1 MRIFVVV
8 FFFLLSIGGI
18 QAQALLN
25 EVKVNPPGTD
35 EPFEFIEIKGTA
47 GAVLNNLYITAF
59 EGDSGS
65 AGNCDR
71 VFPIRNV
78 TLGSTGLLFV
88 GSSLGYSSVP
98 AGTVY
103 KDTLVFGVPG
113 GVFENGS
120 ISFLLI
126 FSPVPIVQGSDYDT
140 NNDGNLELPTG
151 AVVLDAMGWTNG
163 DPSSRVYGG
172 VTLTQSVG
180 TPDAAVRFFGNTT
193 ANSVSAW
200 YNGDLVGSGNSVTFD
215 PLEISSNFPAGGKLS
230 PGDHNFPNP
239 NAIADRSSSDF
250 SFSVSPNPVVDF
262 LQIKGERDLRNLNI
276 RIFDLQNRCI
286 KTIDNFTTNS
296 VLDLSSISDGVYL
309 LILENEGRKDYIRF
323 VKHH

>member
-1 MRIFVVV
+1 MKNF
-8 FFFLLSIGGI
+8 FWFFLCLISFSGI

-47 GAVLNNLYITAF
+47 GAVLNDLYITAF

-78 TLGSTGLLFV
+78 TLGSTGLLLV
-88 GSSLGYSSVP
+88 ATSLGYSNIPS
-98 AGTVY
+98 GTIF

-126 FSPVPIVQGSDYDT
+126 FSPVPIVQGSDYDS
-140 NNDGNLELPTG
+140 NNDGVLELPIG
-151 AVVLDAMGWTNG
+151 AVILDAMGWTNG

-200 YNGDLVGSGNSVTFD
+200 YNGDLVGNGNSVTFD

-239 NAIADRSSSDF
+239 NSISDRGENEI
-250 SFSVSPNPVVDF
+250 SFSLFPNPAGNFVSVTF
-262 LQIKGERDLRNLNI
+262 LGNNHEMNLHF
-276 RIFDLQNRCI
+276 FDLQGRSILSIENYSVNS
-286 KTIDNFTTNS
+286 TID
-296 VLDLSSISDGVYL
+296 VSDFPQGIYFL
-309 LILENEGRKDYIRF
+309 GLEGNGRKAYLRF
-323 VKHH
+323 VKH

>member
-1 MRIFVVV
+1 MRIFVSV
-8 FFFLLSIGGI
+8 LLLLLKISAIN
-18 QAQALLN
+18 AQALLN
-25 EVKVNPPGTD
+25 EVKVNPPSTD
-35 EPFEFIEIKGTA
+35 EPFEFIEIKGTP
-47 GAVLNNLYITAF
+47 GATLNNLYITAF

-88 GSSLGYSSVP
+88 GTTLGYPSVP
-98 AGTVY
+98 AGTIY

-126 FSPVPIVQGSDYDT
+126 FSTIPIVQGSDYDT
-140 NNDGNLELPTG
+140 NNDGTLELPSG

-163 DPSSRVYGG
+163 DASSRVYGG
-172 VTLTQSVG
+172 VTLTQSIG
-180 TPDAAVRFFGNTT
+180 TPDAAVRFYGNNT

-200 YNGDLVGSGNSVTFD
+200 YNGDLVGTGNTSEFD
-215 PLEISSNFPAGGKLS
+215 PLEISSNFPNGGKLS

-239 NAIADRSSSDF
+239 NSLPSNELIDLNIA
-250 SFSVSPNPVVDF
+250 VSPNPAQDF
-262 LQIKGERDLRNLNI
+262 LTLTGHDLSADLVIQLYDLSGRKLLPEGQPYNFERI
-276 RIFDLQNRCI
+276 RI
-286 KTIDNFTTNS
+286 S
-296 VLDLSSISDGVYL
+296 SLSAGIYYL
-309 LILENEGRKDYIRF
+309 GLESGDRKSYIRF
-323 VKHH
+323 VKQ

>member
-1 MRIFVVV
+1 MRYFLGILIVVV
-8 FFFLLSIGGI
+8 NYSFG

-25 EVKVNPPGTD
+25 EVKVNPPSTD
-35 EPFEFIEIKGTA
+35 EPFEFIEIKGTP
-47 GAVLNNLYITAF
+47 GAALNNIYITAF

-88 GSSLGYSSVP
+88 GTTLGYPSIPS
-98 AGTVY
+98 GSIY

-126 FSPVPIVQGSDYDT
+126 FSSVPIVQGSDYDL

-180 TPDAAVRFFGNTT
+180 TPDAAVRFFGNNT

-200 YNGDLVGSGNSVTFD
+200 YNGDLVGTGNTSNFD
-215 PLEISSNFPAGGKLS
+215 PLEISSNFPVGGKLS

-239 NAIADRSSSDF
+239 NSIESNLSSLNGYSI
-250 SFSVSPNPVVDF
+250 SPNPANNF
-262 LQIKGERDLRNLNI
+262 LKIEGGFFDNDLI
-276 RIFDLQNRCI
+276 IQ
-286 KTIDNFTTNS
+286 
-296 VLDLSSISDGVYL
+296 VYDLS
-309 LILENEGRKDYIRF
+309 GRKMFPENYFYSSEPIEITSLSNGIYFLGLESGDRKAYIRF
-323 VKHH
+323 VKQ

>member
-1 MRIFVVV
+1 MKFIFSSL
-8 FFFLLSIGGI
+8 FLLMNGLGLF
-18 QAQALLN
+18 AQALLN
-25 EVKVNPPGTD
+25 EVKVNPPSTD
-35 EPFEFIEIKGTA
+35 EPYEFIEIKGTP
-47 GAVLNNLYITAF
+47 GATLNNVYITAF

-88 GSSLGYSSVP
+88 GTTLGYPSIPS
-98 AGTVY
+98 GTIY

-126 FSPVPIVQGSDYDT
+126 FSNVPIVQGSDYDT
-140 NNDGNLELPTG
+140 NNDGTLELPAG
-151 AVVLDAMGWTNG
+151 AVILDAMGWTNG

-180 TPDAAVRFFGNTT
+180 TPDAAVRFFGNNT

-200 YNGDLVGSGNSVTFD
+200 YNGDLVGSGNTSVFD
-215 PLEISSNFPAGGKLS
+215 PLEISSNFPNGGKLS

-239 NAIADRSSSDF
+239 NGVRGQDDF
-250 SFSVSPNPVVDF
+250 VNGIKVSPNPSSHF
-262 LQIKGERDLRNLNI
+262 LSLTGNGLNTEMLVQIYDV
-276 RIFDLQNRCI
+276 
-286 KTIDNFTTNS
+286 S
-296 VLDLSSISDGVYL
+296 
-309 LILENEGRKDYIRF
+309 GRKLLPEGLHYDFEKIQISSLSAGIYYLGLESGDRKGYIRF
-323 VKHH
+323 VKQ